1 MYLSP
6 PLIHYYLL
14 HTAIMYGV
22 TNLITRH
29 SMTQLMVQAQQETSI
44 IPFHKTQLLEEINN
58 SSTLRLKVTL
68 LEVLMPH
75 YNIQVLSIH
84 QAINTLLH
92 QALAISLKLRVKAYM
107 LSIQVATPKIN
118 LQEEIRIQ
126 ENYHHYIMN
135 QTQIWPCIPITVLE
149 ITPVVAIVQAVIHYN
164 TPRATLTR
172 VHLEVLEEPSS
183 QWEALTHLQN

>member
-1 MYLSP
+1 
-6 PLIHYYLL
+6 
-14 HTAIMYGV
+14 
-22 TNLITRH
+22 
-29 SMTQLMVQAQQETSI
+29 MVQAQQETSI

-135 QTQIWPCIPITVLE
+135 QTQIWPCIPITLLE

-164 TPRATLTR
+164 TPRATYKPIIYLFHQRPIIQHLFLNQDGLRTLTCK
-172 VHLEVLEEPSS
+172 EE
-183 QWEALTHLQN
+183 